1 MKMKNPKIS
10 VGFGIEIISLIELV
24 KYIFNIIYYYE

>member
-10 VGFGIEIISLIELV
+10 VVFGIEIISLIELV
-24 KYIFNIIYYYE
+24 KYIFNIIYYSV

>member
-10 VGFGIEIISLIELV
+10 VVSGIEIISLIELV
-24 KYIFNIIYYYE
+24 KYIFNITYYSV